1 MHYLF
6 YLIYVYFFAQNS
18 KLRLPSIPRAVLTG
32 FEISRNRPFNPKPEA
47 LLALCKPRRLGRH
60 KKELK
65 KKPKS
70 QSPKAINSIAEARKL
85 EHHYPHALKVKYRES

>member
-1 MHYLF
+1 MCIYIYIYTSISSVYIYIALLILSYLC
-6 YLIYVYFFAQNS
+6 IFFAQNS

-65 KKPKS
+65 KNPN
-70 QSPKAINSIAEARKL
+70 PR
-85 EHHYPHALKVKYRES
+85 ALKP